1 MPRKSSLNELRK
13 IRGELSEEM
22 TKMTPKQRREYAK
35 AAEEVYR
42 GLEKM
47 ARVRSLAK

>member
-1 MPRKSSLNELRK
+1 MPRQSSLNELRK
-13 IRGELSEEM
+13 IRRELSEEM
-22 TKMTPKQRREYAK
+22 SKMTSRQRREYAK

-47 ARVRSLAK
+47 TKIRSLVK